1 MMQRSGWKQC
11 GGGRSLSRFAAL
23 ALAGACVASPV
34 LAQDYPQKPIRFI
47 VGPSPDILARMLGDK
62 LTEAWKQPVVIDLRP
77 AASGLVAADSVA
89 KAPPDGYTILLGTAT
104 DPINETLFAS
114 VKPYTLTRDLAP
126 VSYLATV
133 PFFLVINSN
142 VKANSL
148 PELMQLAKANP
159 GKLNYTT
166 PGSGTPPHLAA
177 ELLNRAAGI
186 SLVHVPYKTV
196 PDMMKDL
203 LAGETQVSFAVAPAA
218 LPHVKTGKLKALAVS
233 SATRFPGAPEIPTV
247 AETYSGFKVVGWYG
261 LLTTA
266 GTPKPVIDKLSAEV
280 NKILKVPEIQERMR
294 GLGMEPGGSTPE
306 EHGAIIRNELATWEK
321 VIKEFNIKAN

>member
-1 MMQRSGWKQC
+1 MRNTGRP
-11 GGGRSLSRFAAL
+11 GGKFLKYAAAL
-23 ALAGACVASPV
+23 CGALLTCAVH
-34 LAQDYPQKPIRFI
+34 AQDYPNRPIRFI
-47 VGPSPDILARMLGDK
+47 VGPSPDILARMLGEKITDD
-62 LTEAWKQPVVIDLRP
+62 WKQPVVVDLRP

-89 KAPPDGYTILLGTAT
+89 KAPSDGYTILLGTAT

-114 VKPYTLTRDLAP
+114 VKPYNLVRDLAP

-133 PFFLVINSN
+133 PFFLVINGN
-142 VKANSL
+142 VKANTL
-148 PELMQLAKANP
+148 PELVQLAKANS

-186 SLVHVPYKTV
+186 NLVHVPYKTV

-203 LAGETQVSFAVAPAA
+203 LAGEVQVSFAVAPAA

-233 SATRFPGAPEIPTV
+233 SATRFAAAPEIPTV
-247 AETYSGFKVVGWYG
+247 AETYPGFKVVGWYG

-280 NKILKVPEIQERMR
+280 NHILKMPEIQARMR
-294 GLGMEPGGSTPE
+294 DLGMEPAGTTPE
-306 EHGAIIRNELATWEK
+306 EHAATIKSEIATWSR
-321 VIKEFNIKAN
+321 VIKEFNIHAN